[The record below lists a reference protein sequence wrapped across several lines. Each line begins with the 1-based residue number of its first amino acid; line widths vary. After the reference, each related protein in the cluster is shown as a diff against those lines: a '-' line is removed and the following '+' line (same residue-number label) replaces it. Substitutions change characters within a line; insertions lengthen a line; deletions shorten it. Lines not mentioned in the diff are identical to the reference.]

1 LLVEIQ
7 ISTITME
14 NSMEVHKNSKARTT
28 IWSSDTTPLYIP
40 KGIKINICGNTCT
53 PCF

>member
-1 LLVEIQ
+1 MIKNTKIVSAGEDAEEKKNPHNLLVEIQ

-28 IWSSDTTPLYIP
+28 I
-40 KGIKINICGNTCT
+40 
-53 PCF
+53 